1 MYICIKLNTY
11 QMSRHILKEEEKKA
25 RLSITM
31 NPLLTEILKENKTN
45 YSKYIERLVYKDL
58 KKDGHIKKDILL

>member
-1 MYICIKLNTY
+1 
-11 QMSRHILKEEEKKA
+11 MSRHILKEEEKKA